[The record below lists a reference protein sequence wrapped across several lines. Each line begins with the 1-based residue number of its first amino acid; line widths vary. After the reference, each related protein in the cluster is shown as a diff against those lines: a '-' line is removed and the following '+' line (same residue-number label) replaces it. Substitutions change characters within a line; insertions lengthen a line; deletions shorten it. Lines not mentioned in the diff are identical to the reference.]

1 MQNFSTGTARLPL
14 GPATLTM
21 QPAATRAGT
30 LSAAGEALHR
40 LPPAEARPWTWVE
53 PIRLQA
59 SITPGQ
65 ALRSFLFS
73 PITAAGVAAPMVK
86 APLLLGDAHHLGDL
100 LDVDDHAGRPGA
112 GLHLD
117 QEIGA
122 AGQDVPLALGCLH
135 HFDRLFDG
143 FCRLILDFTHAAAS
157 PLEIFCGG
165 EAVSKRTASRIAS
178 RTCRNRPIFRALDT
192 FASAGRT
199 EKLQTFTLSLSL
211 PPPWSSPPLGGE
223 AR

>member
-73 PITAAGVAAPMVK
+73 PSTAAGVAAPMVK
-86 APLLLGDAHHLGDL
+86 APFFSVMLTISGIFLTSTIT
-100 LDVDDHAGRPGA
+100 PGVRA
-112 GLHLD
+112 PD
-117 QEIGA
+117 FIWTRRS
-122 AGQDVPLALGCLH
+122 VP
-135 HFDRLFDG
+135 
-143 FCRLILDFTHAAAS
+143 
-157 PLEIFCGG
+157 P
-165 EAVSKRTASRIAS
+165 
-178 RTCRNRPIFRALDT
+178 
-192 FASAGRT
+192 
-199 EKLQTFTLSLSL
+199 
-211 PPPWSSPPLGGE
+211 
-223 AR
+223 ARM